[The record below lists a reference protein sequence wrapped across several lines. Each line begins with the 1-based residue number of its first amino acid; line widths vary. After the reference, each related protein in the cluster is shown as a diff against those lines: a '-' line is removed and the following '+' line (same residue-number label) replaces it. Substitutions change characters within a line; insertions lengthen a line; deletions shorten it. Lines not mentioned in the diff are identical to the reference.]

1 MNNKIKAALAAA
13 VFSFSALSS
22 IGTAAGSGPIA
33 LTADTIEYNAVT
45 DMASASGGV
54 TVTRDGGVLTGQ
66 QATYDFKSQQVVIT
80 GGVTANK
87 DDMSLKADKLVSTLN
102 SEMTATGNVVVT
114 KGQNVL
120 TGPEI
125 HYNQASS
132 DINMPYG
139 GSADGPQAAIRGD
152 VLSGDL
158 ATNQYHA
165 DGDVYLN
172 SKTNDVQS
180 TSDTATYT
188 GNGQDFNFT
197 ADGNVNLRSD
207 SRNMTGHSD
216 HAVYSSADNGK
227 LVMTGNASA
236 TQNGNIVRG
245 NTLTVYMGDNV
256 KVQ

>member
-1 MNNKIKAALAAA
+1 MNKRIKAAAAAA
-13 VFSFSALSS
+13 VFSFSMLS
-22 IGTAAGSGPIA
+22 GVGVAADSPIE
-33 LTADTIEYNAVT
+33 LTADAIEYNAVT
-45 DMASASGGV
+45 DMAIATGGV
-54 TVTRDGGVLTGQ
+54 KVTRDGGVMTGSA
-66 QATYDFKSQQVVIT
+66 ATYDFKQQQVTIT

-87 DDMSLKADKLVSTLN
+87 DDMSLKAEKLVATMN
-102 SEMTATGNVVVT
+102 SEMTATGNVVAT
-114 KGQNVL
+114 KGENVL
-120 TGPEI
+120 TGPEVR
-125 HYNQASS
+125 YNQATS
-132 DINMPYG
+132 DISMPSG
-139 GSADGPQAAIRGD
+139 GTADGPQAAIRGD
-152 VLSGDL
+152 VLSGNL

-165 DGDVYLN
+165 SGDVYLN
-172 SKTNDVQS
+172 SKTNDIQS
-180 TSDTATYT
+180 TSDEASYT

-216 HAVYSSADNGK
+216 HAVYNSADNGK